1 MNRTIFR
8 FVILLSLGIVI
19 LVPASAQSQDCEPV
33 VLPYYVLFDNQ
44 EWTPYW
50 NWPHIWENPS
60 QYPSPMIEDNCW
72 RVNKDDNGIELVSE
86 VDYIYFYTGSPNYCI
101 YCGSAY
107 SDLPGGISQAH
118 GYVSLLVT
126 PGLDSPPQSVSFSI
140 FSAGIYDHA
149 YLGDSLRKRIVVGY
163 IADTSNWKG
172 SFVGIDT
179 IELAPERLVWE
190 RFTVTGFDDMP
201 APYHVAFFNDTLLQY
216 PSHSLGVYQGPASIQ
231 YRYYIDSLLIER
243 RPMIHDTIMLFDT
256 VCQGEPYTENGFN
269 VTSVQTSASGMLTL
283 QDSIVEGN
291 LVHHRILHLTVLPE
305 YNTLLYEYISPGDT
319 VYHDGTI
326 YSTTGQYTISYT
338 ASNGCDSVVTLHILY
353 TPGEEPVLQLWLP
366 NAFSPGQNGINDEF
380 LPVFNYPDLVE
391 EYQMEIYNR
400 WGILVFRTEEMT
412 RGWDGDGLT
421 GGVYV
426 CRVIYK
432 PKGGK
437 EKVVIG
443 NVTIF
448 K

>member
-1 MNRTIFR
+1 
-8 FVILLSLGIVI
+8 
-19 LVPASAQSQDCEPV
+19 
-33 VLPYYVLFDNQ
+33 
-44 EWTPYW
+44 
-50 NWPHIWENPS
+50 
-60 QYPSPMIEDNCW
+60 
-72 RVNKDDNGIELVSE
+72 
-86 VDYIYFYTGSPNYCI
+86 
-101 YCGSAY
+101 
-107 SDLPGGISQAH
+107 
-118 GYVSLLVT
+118 
-126 PGLDSPPQSVSFSI
+126 
-140 FSAGIYDHA
+140 
-149 YLGDSLRKRIVVGY
+149 
-163 IADTSNWKG
+163 
-172 SFVGIDT
+172 
-179 IELAPERLVWE
+179 
-190 RFTVTGFDDMP
+190 
-201 APYHVAFFNDTLLQY
+201 
-216 PSHSLGVYQGPASIQ
+216 
-231 YRYYIDSLLIER
+231 
-243 RPMIHDTIMLFDT
+243 MIHDTIMLFDT

-400 WGILVFRTEEMT
+400 WGNLVFRTEEMT

-426 CRVIYK
+426 CRVMYR
-432 PKGGK
+432 PRGGK
-437 EKVVIG
+437 ENVVTG
-443 NVTIF
+443 RVTIF